1 MAATDEER
9 PEERV
14 YPKSIRHK
22 RILDIAGDRPDAC
35 IEALAE
41 EIPSATP
48 DLVEN
53 VLEEYGDPATE
64 TESKSTVD
72 ASTMVD
78 SKPEVTPDLTET
90 QLETIRAIHEHPEE
104 TMRDLGDRLGVS
116 GSTISDRVN
125 SIDGFDWSNRYTF
138 AAAVLDA
145 ECPDTN
151 GERKTMATDN
161 TDREVRIDELA
172 ERVRRTEQKVDE
184 LDVDAETNPV
194 VGDPELV
201 RKVMHACLK
210 SEIISEDE
218 ELTLLESFL

>member
-1 MAATDEER
+1 MAATDEGR
-9 PEERV
+9 LEERV

-22 RILDIAGDRPDAC
+22 RILDIAGDRPDAS
-35 IEALAE
+35 IETLAE

-53 VLEEYGDPATE
+53 ILDEYGDPATE
-64 TESKSTVD
+64 TESKSTVA
-72 ASTMVD
+72 ASATVD
-78 SKPEVTPDLTET
+78 SESGTTPDLTET
-90 QLETIRAIHEHPEE
+90 QLETIHAIHKHPEE

-116 GSTISDRVN
+116 GSTICDRVN

-138 AAAVLDA
+138 AAAVLDD
-145 ECPDTN
+145 ERSDTN
-151 GERKTMATDN
+151 GECKTMATDN
-161 TDREVRIDELA
+161 SNREVRLDELA
-172 ERVRRTEQKVDE
+172 ERIRRTEQKVDE
-184 LDVDAETNPV
+184 LDVDAESPV

-210 SEIISEDE
+210 SDNISEDE